1 MESRLQRN
9 NLERLTFAQQILAM
23 YLASTVQFN
32 LSWSYGNSNN
42 MLTSSSLSS
51 GTFRSGGLS
60 RAQRRS
66 RNKKQL
72 KRLQKN
78 EDAPNKITSAPPK
91 INKATA
97 RHLKTK
103 KGEPNTS
110 TSPSIKGE
118 NQASK
123 EKPLPEKLPGL
134 SDMRL
139 QLAKEF
145 PKRIRSLQKQ
155 FDSEIKT
162 NSQAAFQ
169 RHPPVAEILL
179 KSGSTVTA
187 EAYHLIRYIILE
199 AIEKLQ
205 KSRKAATP
213 IFYCMTNK
221 GMYIHILCHDE
232 YAYKFMEDCIGATM
246 TASVHQL
253 KVSADCVYCFS
264 AIYKAVIK
272 DVKQFLLQIRLH
284 IPKMRTDHWIVVHSK
299 VEHDETH
306 FLFLIYELSA
316 LMLEHRYGNR
326 LVINLNEVL
335 FHNHGQLPNSV

>member
-1 MESRLQRN
+1 
-9 NLERLTFAQQILAM
+9 
-23 YLASTVQFN
+23 
-32 LSWSYGNSNN
+32 
-42 MLTSSSLSS
+42 MLPSSSFNS
-51 GTFRSGGLS
+51 GASRSGGLS
-60 RAQRRS
+60 RTQRRR

-72 KRLQKN
+72 KRLQKS
-78 EDAPNKITSAPPK
+78 EDAPNTKATAPPK
-91 INKATA
+91 INNVSKTQATTK
-97 RHLKTK
+97 HFTTK
-103 KGEPNTS
+103 KAESNTHI
-110 TSPSIKGE
+110 SPSIKGE
-118 NQASK
+118 KQAPK
-123 EKPLPEKLPGL
+123 DKPSLEKLPGL
-134 SDMRL
+134 SDML
-139 QLAKEF
+139 WQLAKEF
-145 PKRIRSLQKQ
+145 RKRITSLQKV

-162 NSQAAFQ
+162 NSQTAFQ
-169 RHPPVAEILL
+169 RHPPVAEIAL
-179 KSGSTVTA
+179 KSGSPVTD
-187 EAYHLIRYIILE
+187 EAYQLIRYIILE

-272 DVKQFLLQIRLH
+272 NVKQFLLQIRLH

-299 VEHDETH
+299 VQQDETH